1 MKICFFIYN
10 ISNAGGSERVS
21 IVIANELK
29 KRGYDV
35 SILSVCGTDS
45 FYEINSEIPIEIIY
59 KGEHNI
65 SSKNKYLDIL
75 KNAYKYHKRNKTDIV
90 IDVFASR
97 SLISIPLKMFL
108 NIKNI
113 TWEHFNY
120 SAKIGL
126 NPLGRKLACRYSNKI
141 ITLTSED
148 ISLYK
153 EDNRNI
159 KADIEYIYNPNP
171 YEGSDVSDLNNNN
184 VITVGRLS
192 NQKGYDMLLDAWKIV
207 EKSCDFKLLIVG
219 DGEEKE
225 SLKKKASDLN
235 LKNVEFLGVTND
247 VPKFYKKS
255 SIYVSSSRFEGL
267 PMCMIEAQSFGL
279 PIVSFK
285 CKTGPSEIISDTI
298 SGYLV
303 ENGDYKMLA
312 EKLLLLINNREL
324 LKKMSFEA
332 RNQSYRFNIDSII
345 NKWEDTIKSIYKK

>member
-10 ISNAGGSERVS
+10 ISNAGGSERVT

-35 SILSVCGTDS
+35 SILSVCGTES

-59 KGEHNI
+59 KGENNV
-65 SSKNKYLDIL
+65 SSKSKYLDML
-75 KNAYKYHKRNKTDIV
+75 KKAYKYHKANNTEIV

-97 SLISIPLKMFL
+97 SLISIPLKIFL

-141 ITLTSED
+141 VTLTSED
-148 ISLYK
+148 ISLFK
-153 EDNRNI
+153 DDNRNI
-159 KADIEYIYNPNP
+159 KADIECIHNPNP
-171 YEGSDVSDLNNNN
+171 YEGSEVSDLNNNN

-192 NQKGYDMLLDAWKIV
+192 NQKGYDMLLDAWSIV
-207 EKSCDFKLLIVG
+207 EKSSDFKLLIVG
-219 DGEEKE
+219 DGEEKAN
-225 SLKKKASDLN
+225 LKDKAAKLN
-235 LKNVEFLGVTND
+235 LNNVEFVGITND
-247 VPKFYKKS
+247 VTKFYKNS

-285 CKTGPSEIISDTI
+285 CKTGPSEIIEDGI

-303 ENGDYKMLA
+303 ENGDCEMLA
-312 EKLLLLINNREL
+312 ERLLVLINNNEKVKNMSIEA
-324 LKKMSFEA
+324 KK
-332 RNQSYRFNIDSII
+332 QSYRFNIDLII
-345 NKWEDTIKSIYKK
+345 NKWEDAIKNIKSK

>member
-45 FYEINSEIPIEIIY
+45 FYEINTQIPIEIIY
-59 KGEHNI
+59 KGEHNV

-75 KNAYKYHKRNKTDIV
+75 KNAYNYHKRNKTDIV

-120 SAKIGL
+120 SAKVGL

-141 ITLTSED
+141 VTLTSED
-148 ISLYK
+148 ILLYK
-153 EDNRNI
+153 EDNRKI
-159 KADIEYIYNPNP
+159 RASMEYIYNPNP
-171 YEGSDVSDLNNNN
+171 YEKSDVSDLNNKNI
-184 VITVGRLS
+184 ITVGRLA
-192 NQKGYDMLLDAWKIV
+192 NQKGYDMLLDAWEIV

-225 SLKKKASDLN
+225 ILKKKASDLN
-235 LKNVEFLGVTND
+235 LKNVEFVGVTND
-247 VPKFYKKS
+247 VSKFYMNS

-285 CKTGPSEIISDTI
+285 CKTGPSEIIADGI

-303 ENGDYKMLA
+303 ENGDCKMLA
-312 EKLLLLINNREL
+312 EKLLLLINNREK
-324 LKKMSFEA
+324 LKEMSFEA
-332 RNQSYRFNIDSII
+332 KKQSYRFNIDSII
-345 NKWEDTIKSIYKK
+345 DKWENTIKSI